1 MLHSLVR
8 APGKRQQWAKKYK
21 QALHKRGS
29 KEASFWNVS
38 TEQQLKAGRLKYMK
52 VSRGWAPLPAL
63 AGGSPVGCPM
73 EDWVCTAQGD
83 VCGFA
88 LWRKDGIG
96 PCVGDWRRML
106 STSLKAAHW
115 WTQALCPAWAGKW
128 HTGKKWLCAR
138 MLRSCQLTLHSASG
152 HNGASAC

>member
-38 TEQQLKAGRLKYMK
+38 TEQQLKAGRLKYMG
-52 VSRGWAPLPAL
+52 VSRGWGPLPAL
-63 AGGSPVGCPM
+63 AGGSPVGCRM

-96 PCVGDWRRML
+96 RCGGCWALPWRL
-106 STSLKAAHW
+106 
-115 WTQALCPAWAGKW
+115 
-128 HTGKKWLCAR
+128 HTGEHKLCAQHG
-138 MLRSCQLTLHSASG
+138 LENGTLGRGCSVPGCSEAASWPCTALLG
-152 HNGASAC
+152 ITGQVCVRVWW